1 MLQINQW
8 APQTPAARAGR
19 WVTTEN
25 VTRQKERLNICLS
38 TSWHT
43 HSDIDYI
50 LWTGDLPPHDVWN
63 QTREENLKVLH
74 ETVTQLIEMFPG
86 IPIFPALGN
95 HESAPVN
102 SFPPPFVPK
111 EKRHIVVVRLAR

>member
-1 MLQINQW
+1 MRKDEFYKNSYNILILIQFLMLIQ
-8 APQTPAARAGR
+8 
-19 WVTTEN
+19 
-25 VTRQKERLNICLS
+25 
-38 TSWHT
+38 
-43 HSDIDYI
+43 DIDYI

-102 SFPPPFVPK
+102 
-111 EKRHIVVVRLAR
+111 R